1 MTIIDLLEQNAKNA
15 GGEVALVEFNP
26 NLRSRKED
34 WKEFHKKLE
43 KNLDSLRNDKSAKEF
58 VNVLKKQITFFR
70 ENSDEYS
77 YVFYIMKKC

>member
-1 MTIIDLLEQNAKNA
+1 MDDNIYQKKI
-15 GGEVALVEFNP
+15 
-26 NLRSRKED
+26 KETPFYISD
-34 WKEFHKKLE
+34 FFVKVRQKSERNRTKSE
-43 KNLDSLRNDKSAKEF
+43 RRNDKSAKEF